1 MDGEVYSIVDQ
12 ILLVFELNL
21 CATPPPAANAPKTA
35 TMTEFGEHAI
45 TQFTP
50 PPQEYLMR
58 IRDALFTDVGVDY
71 DVLAAFGVNNLT
83 MEFACGSTLPARLR
97 TFILELTK
105 GNMEDIVDESGYGWD
120 DEERLED
127 ATGEASRYLV
137 RARLRTASWSD
148 TSTSASPSRPTSK

>member
-1 MDGEVYSIVDQ
+1 
-12 ILLVFELNL
+12 
-21 CATPPPAANAPKTA
+21 
-35 TMTEFGEHAI
+35 MTEFGEHAI

-50 PPQEYLMR
+50 PEEYLMR
-58 IRDALFTDVGVDY
+58 IRDALFTDVGVDH
-71 DVLAAFGVNNLT
+71 DVLAAFGPFAKYDRNGLNLT

-97 TFILELTK
+97 SFILELTK